1 MRIFLLAL
9 VLAALSGCERYE
21 KVGESDGQMIL
32 KDRYTGEL
40 YMIWSDGSMRKVQ
53 VWQVWQ

>member
-1 MRIFLLAL
+1 L